1 MSNKNGDLRE
11 GQTYFKEYV
20 NGLGYLNDVRP
31 IPNSGT
37 PPRYSARVSAL
48 QGLSGNAHYEYHDL
62 TIDSAQALTLLFHY
76 QNEIK
81 DDDKKVVAKFH
92 FYNPRARAFEIKEG
106 ERKGEMGTTINGYL
120 TRISYM
126 SIDGEV
132 VFREERNNAA
142 NDAGSEGGQE
152 ATGDAGRSEPA
163 GESAEESHAVSS
175 KRRAGRSRSGN
186 GRQADVA

>member
-1 MSNKNGDLRE
+1 MKNNGDLRD

-20 NGLGYLNDVRP
+20 NGLGYVNDVRP

-37 PPRYSARVSAL
+37 PPRYSVKVSAL

-62 TIDSAQALTLLFHY
+62 TIDSAQAMALLFHY

-81 DDDKKVVAKFH
+81 DDSKKVIAKFH

-106 ERKGEMGTTINGYL
+106 ERKGEIGTTINGYL
-120 TRISYM
+120 TRISYL

-132 VFREERNNAA
+132 IFREERN
-142 NDAGSEGGQE
+142 DSESQTAGEEGGKQE
-152 ATGDAGRSEPA
+152 DSTVPGLPAAATDQDSRASSNARPA
-163 GESAEESHAVSS
+163 RNS
-175 KRRAGRSRSGN
+175 RSRSD
-186 GRQADVA
+186 RQTNAA